1 MKLIEKK
8 FINHHIEVY
17 QDEVNGMV
25 IKLLDNSGDGGVV
38 DSSGVVTGDHCVM
51 LTNGLGTICS
61 VDEILYLL
69 RKLPL
74 SITVSD
80 DTDSESNIVIDNFSL
95 PPEDED
101 RHKLLT
107 MRSRDIWQLEA
118 WMREDS
124 RNSPPPWYV
133 VWESMSNNQT
143 KSLF

>member
-17 QDEVNGMV
+17 QDKRRGTV
-25 IKLLDNSGDGGVV
+25 IRLLDNSGEGGFV
-38 DSSGVVTGDHCVM
+38 DPDGVVTGDHCVM
-51 LTNGLGTICS
+51 FTNGLGTICS

-80 DTDSESNIVIDNFSL
+80 DNGYESNVVIDNFSL

-107 MRSRDIWQLEA
+107 LRSRDIWQIEN
-118 WMREDS
+118 WMREEN
-124 RNSPPPWYV
+124 RNDPPHWYL
-133 VWESMSNNQT
+133 VWTKISNNQT